1 MSARQKKRVSFNVEN
16 KENTGDNEDKGGK
29 PIQKSNVGTIQISEI
44 KCDINFIVVKYNAFR
59 KIIEKDAVFAKS
71 NLDKHQCDYDYDL
84 QKNYASV
91 NEHTAVIEEIKSS
104 LEYEI
109 LLLEQKKESNID
121 TIKESNKI
129 MLEKKYKD
137 LDFHKIKVNKEVAD
151 CYYGLMFHKVLNY
164 TKILKLYSDLH
175 KDMSDE
181 LTQIQKLFDESG
193 CKLRKEWQKYLT
205 PFINQMYEVYKT
217 KENYEQTLNNFN
229 LEKDKSRENYN
240 YHLKMYMDY
249 K

>member
-1 MSARQKKRVSFNVEN
+1 MSTKQKKRVSFNVEN
-16 KENTGDNEDKGGK
+16 KENTGGKEDKGNL
-29 PIQKSNVGTIQISEI
+29 KSNARTIQISEI
-44 KCDINFIVVKYNAFR
+44 KCDINFIVIKYNAFL
-59 KIIEKDAVFAKS
+59 KTIEKDAVFAKS

-91 NEHTAVIEEIKSS
+91 NEHTAVVEEMISG
-104 LEYEI
+104 LEYE
-109 LLLEQKKESNID
+109 LVLLEQKKDYDIQKM
-121 TIKESNKI
+121 KESNKI
-129 MLEKKYKD
+129 LIEKRNKD

-181 LTQIQKLFDESG
+181 LSQIQRLFDDSG

-205 PFINQMYEVYKT
+205 PFINQMYEVFQT
-217 KENYEQTLNNFN
+217 KEKYEQTLNNFN